1 MFCDAFKHDE
11 VSFTFHFSRFTKN
24 EISRFTFHVSRKMI
38 YRSKAPLRIGLAGG
52 GTDVSPYS
60 DLYGGAILNA
70 TLSLYAHATIEPIQ
84 ENGGHPGGDSIV
96 FTAIDQMEEESFDAS
111 NDVPVNGKLILLK
124 GVYNRIQKDYG
135 LPKKNFRLSTYVD
148 APAGS
153 GLGTSSTLVVAII
166 GAFVEMLRLPLGE
179 YDIAHYAYE
188 IERKDLGLAGGKQ
201 DQYAATFGGV
211 NYMEFYDEDK
221 VIVNPLRIKQQ
232 YLFELENNLLLYY
245 TSKSRESAKIIEQ
258 QARNVTDQ
266 KETSIEAMHQLKQQA
281 QMMKEAL
288 LKGRLHEIGEI
299 LDFGFQQKRKMATGI
314 SNELMDEI
322 YETAKA
328 AGATGGK
335 ISGAG
340 GGGFMIFYC
349 PGNAKYTVAKKLER
363 FGGVH
368 RGYQFVEHGLTTW
381 TV

>member
-1 MFCDAFKHDE
+1 
-11 VSFTFHFSRFTKN
+11 
-24 EISRFTFHVSRKMI
+24 MI

-52 GTDVSPYS
+52 GTDVSPYC

-70 TLSLYAHATIEPIQ
+70 TVSLYAYANIEPLE
-84 ENGGHPGGDSIV
+84 EN
-96 FTAIDQMEEESFDAS
+96 AIILQAVDRKEEQRFEWTHEL
-111 NDVPVNGKLILLK
+111 PVNGKLDLLK
-124 GVYNRIQKDYG
+124 GVYNRIHREYG
-135 LPKKNFRLSTYVD
+135 IPLSGFRLSTSVD

-166 GAFVEMLRLPLGE
+166 GVFAEMLRLPLGE
-179 YDIAHYAYE
+179 YDIAHLAYE
-188 IERKDLGLAGGKQ
+188 IERQDLKMAGGRQ

-211 NYMEFYDEDK
+211 NYMEFFGEDK
-221 VIVNPLRIKQQ
+221 VIVNPLRIRQQ

-245 TSKSRESAKIIEQ
+245 TATSRESARIIERQ
-258 QARNVTDQ
+258 SRNVAD
-266 KETSIEAMHQLKQQA
+266 KDERSIEAMHQLKHQA

-299 LDFGFQQKRKMATGI
+299 LDFGFQQKRQMAEGI
-314 SNELMDEI
+314 SNDLMEELYD
-322 YETAKA
+322 TAKK

-349 PGNAKYTVAKKLER
+349 PANTKYNVMEALEK
-363 FGGVH
+363 FGGQC
-368 RGYQFVEHGLTTW
+368 RQYQFVDHGLTSW
-381 TV
+381 TI

>member
-1 MFCDAFKHDE
+1 
-11 VSFTFHFSRFTKN
+11 
-24 EISRFTFHVSRKMI
+24 MI

-70 TLSLYAHATIEPIQ
+70 TLSLYAQATIEPLA
-84 ENGGHPGGDSIV
+84 ENKIILS
-96 FTAIDQMEEESFDAS
+96 A
-111 NDVPVNGKLILLK
+111 NDRSETETYELQSELPINGRLDLLK
-124 GVYNRIQKDYG
+124 GVYNAIQKDYG
-135 LPKKNFRLSTYVD
+135 ATSTGFKLSTFVD

-166 GAFVEMLRLPLGE
+166 GAFAEMMRLPFGE

-188 IERKDLGLAGGKQ
+188 IERKQLQLAGGKQ

-211 NYMEFYDEDK
+211 NYMEFYENDK

-232 YLFELENNLLLYY
+232 YLFELENNLVLYY
-245 TSKSRESAKIIEQ
+245 TATSRESARIIEQ
-258 QARNVTDQ
+258 QSKNVITQ
-266 KETSIEAMHQLKQQA
+266 QEASIEAMHQLKQQA

-288 LKGRLHEIGEI
+288 LKGRLNEFGEI
-299 LDFGFQQKRKMATGI
+299 LDYGYQQKRKMAEGI
-314 SNELMDEI
+314 SNPLMEDI
-322 YETAKA
+322 YETAKQ

-349 PGNAKYTVAKKLER
+349 PGTTKYNVIKSLER
-363 FGGVH
+363 FGGIH
-368 RGYQFVEHGLTTW
+368 KNYSFVEHGLKTW
-381 TV
+381 TA

>member
-1 MFCDAFKHDE
+1 
-11 VSFTFHFSRFTKN
+11 
-24 EISRFTFHVSRKMI
+24 MI

-70 TLSLYAHATIEPIQ
+70 TISLYAHATIELLDEPRIIL
-84 ENGGHPGGDSIV
+84 EAFDRNEK
-96 FTAIDQMEEESFDAS
+96 EEYELEKELPLD
-111 NDVPVNGKLILLK
+111 GRLILLK
-124 GVYNRIQKDYG
+124 GVYNAIQKDYG
-135 LPKKNFRLSTYVD
+135 LNCKGFKLSTFVD

-179 YDIAHYAYE
+179 YDIAHYAYQ
-188 IERKDLGLAGGKQ
+188 IERKYLNLAGGKQ

-211 NYMEFYDEDK
+211 NFMEFYEDDK

-232 YLFELENNLLLYY
+232 YLFELENNLVLYY
-245 TSKSRESAKIIEQ
+245 TSTSRESARIIEQ
-258 QARNVTDQ
+258 QSKNVVAKKDA
-266 KETSIEAMHQLKQQA
+266 SIEAMHQLKQQS

-288 LKGRLHEIGEI
+288 LKGRLYEFGEI
-299 LDFGFQQKRKMATGI
+299 LDYGYQQKIQMAEGI
-314 SNELMDEI
+314 SNPLMEEI
-322 YETAKA
+322 YHTARE

-349 PGNAKYTVAKKLER
+349 PGTTKYQVINILQK
-363 FGGVH
+363 FGGIH
-368 RGYQFVEHGLTTW
+368 RNYAFTEHGLKSW
-381 TV
+381 TI